1 MMITPDNSD
10 AMIAREVSA
19 CKAAVH
25 LDPESQKQDD
35 DGHASAPD
43 PGSVDQSAAVPG
55 GSPGT
60 GGY

>member
-1 MMITPDNSD
+1 MMTPDNKE
-10 AMIAREVSA
+10 AMINAEVAA
-19 CKAAVH
+19 CKAATR
-25 LDPESQKQDD
+25 LDPDNQGQDD
-35 DGHASAPD
+35 DGHSSAPD